1 MKRPFPQGDGHVG
14 LHQDSGQRIHVLV
27 VDDERM
33 IRNLLKMSLQR
44 MGYEVTTAD
53 DGEQALQIFADHQFH
68 LVLLDILMPNIDGFT
83 VCSELRSISDVPIVM
98 LTALNRPDDIVRG
111 LELGA
116 DNYITKPFTFK
127 EIEARIRAILRRT
140 VQKVAE
146 DPVHVLEYGDVRL
159 DSGMRAAT
167 VAGQLVE
174 LTRTEY
180 QLFYHLMAHVD
191 QPVSKEELLEQV
203 WGYEAAETNAN
214 IVELAIRRLRKKVE
228 DDPSQPIRLL
238 TVRGVGYKFSPHN
251 SIQRNPSVGAHHHMM
266 TANWGSTALSMAA
279 EMDITAAD

>member
-1 MKRPFPQGDGHVG
+1 MRRPFLNGDGHGAAHPEPDPKV
-14 LHQDSGQRIHVLV
+14 HVLV

-53 DGEQALQIFADHQFH
+53 DGEQALHIFGENQFH

-83 VCSELRSISDVPIVM
+83 VCSELRRISDVPIVM

-140 VQKVAE
+140 VHKAAV
-146 DPVHVLEYGDVRL
+146 DPVKVLEYGDVRL

-167 VAGQLVE
+167 VSGALVE

-180 QLFYHLMAHVD
+180 QLLYHLMCHVD
-191 QPVSKEELLEQV
+191 QAVSKEDLLEQV
-203 WGYEAAETNAN
+203 WGYESAETNAN
-214 IVELAIRRLRKKVE
+214 IVELAIRRLRKKLE
-228 DDPSQPIRLL
+228 EDPSQPVRLL
-238 TVRGVGYKFSPHN
+238 TVRGVGYKFTPYTPLH
-251 SIQRNPSVGAHHHMM
+251 RNLVAAGAPRQVAVAKWGNALPLAAGVDMS
-266 TANWGSTALSMAA
+266 AN
-279 EMDITAAD
+279 

>member
-1 MKRPFPQGDGHVG
+1 MKRPFPQGDGHAG
-14 LHQDSGQRIHVLV
+14 LHHDPGQRIHVLV

-53 DGEQALQIFADHQFH
+53 DGEQALQIFGGDQFH
-68 LVLLDILMPNIDGFT
+68 LVLLDILMPTIDGFT

-140 VQKVAE
+140 VQKVTE

-167 VAGQLVE
+167 IRGQLVE

-180 QLFYHLMAHVD
+180 QLFYHLMSHVD
-191 QPVSKEELLEQV
+191 QPVSKENLLEQV

-228 DDPSQPIRLL
+228 DDPSQPVRLL
-238 TVRGVGYKFSPHN
+238 TVRGVGYKFTPHN
-251 SIQRNPSVGAHHHMM
+251 PLQHTPPVGTHRHLI
-266 TANWGSTALSMAA
+266 WGGALKLAA
-279 EMDITAAD
+279 GMDVTAAD

>member
-1 MKRPFPQGDGHVG
+1 MKRPFPNGDGHG
-14 LHQDSGQRIHVLV
+14 ASHPESDPQIHVLV

-53 DGEQALQIFADHQFH
+53 DGEQALRIFGESQFH

-83 VCSELRSISDVPIVM
+83 VCSELRRISDVPIVM

-140 VQKVAE
+140 VHKAAV
-146 DPVHVLEYGDVRL
+146 DPVNVLEYGDVRL

-167 VAGQLVE
+167 VSGTLVE

-180 QLFYHLMAHVD
+180 QLLYYLMGHVD
-191 QPVSKEELLEQV
+191 QPVSKEDLLEQV
-203 WGYEAAETNAN
+203 WGYESAETNAN
-214 IVELAIRRLRKKVE
+214 IVELAIRRLRKKLE
-228 DDPSQPIRLL
+228 EDPSHPVRLL
-238 TVRGVGYKFSPHN
+238 TVRGVGYKFSPH
-251 SIQRNPSVGAHHHMM
+251 IPLHRNLAAVGAPHPV
-266 TANWGSTALSMAA
+266 AVSKWGNALPLVASV
-279 EMDITAAD
+279 DVSPN